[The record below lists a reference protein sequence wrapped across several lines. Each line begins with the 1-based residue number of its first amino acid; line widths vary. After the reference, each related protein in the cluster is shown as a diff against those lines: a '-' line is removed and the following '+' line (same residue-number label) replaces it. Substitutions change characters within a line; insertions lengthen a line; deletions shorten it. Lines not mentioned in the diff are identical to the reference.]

1 MARSRSWTWTVII
14 SLLVGVVGASIFWL
28 YSPYGHDRLAQS
40 VTGDLQTQPLP
51 GEGKGGPVNLKK
63 LASQAMGSR
72 YQMVADGKQ
81 VFLVDLTERA
91 GVAVFPPHQRGR
103 LQHGRRGFSA
113 HWPVLRRQEALHRLG
128 DRAAPRRPGE
138 FPPNP
143 AGGEAAAMN
152 RVWRQD
158 LAWAGF
164 ILGVGLLLGLMQQ
177 WELVHKSW
185 QGELAPLLSQVRDQ
199 RRAEQFQGV
208 KTVNLAQ
215 AYALFQQGSLFI
227 DARPAD
233 EFSELHVPKSLNI
246 TPDMVEAGVAEKVAG
261 LARDRE
267 IVVYCGQV
275 SCDLALK
282 VAEKLQSLGFTRV
295 TAFMGGFR
303 AWDEAGYPA
312 DTGK

>member
-1 MARSRSWTWTVII
+1 M
-14 SLLVGVVGASIFWL
+14 
-28 YSPYGHDRLAQS
+28 H
-40 VTGDLQTQPLP
+40 
-51 GEGKGGPVNLKK
+51 
-63 LASQAMGSR
+63 
-72 YQMVADGKQ
+72 
-81 VFLVDLTERA
+81 
-91 GVAVFPPHQRGR
+91 
-103 LQHGRRGFSA
+103 
-113 HWPVLRRQEALHRLG
+113 
-128 DRAAPRRPGE
+128 
-138 FPPNP
+138 
-143 AGGEAAAMN
+143 

-164 ILGVGLLLGLMQQ
+164 ILGVSVLIGIVQQ
-177 WELVHKSW
+177 WPLARQAW
-185 QGELAPLLSQVRDQ
+185 QGDLAPLLAQARDQ

-233 EFSELHVPKSLNI
+233 EFNELHVPKSLNI
-246 TPDMVEAGVAEKVAG
+246 TPDMVEAGLVEKVAD
-261 LARDRE
+261 LPRDRK

-295 TAFMGGFR
+295 MAFMGGFR

>member
-1 MARSRSWTWTVII
+1 
-14 SLLVGVVGASIFWL
+14 
-28 YSPYGHDRLAQS
+28 
-40 VTGDLQTQPLP
+40 
-51 GEGKGGPVNLKK
+51 
-63 LASQAMGSR
+63 
-72 YQMVADGKQ
+72 
-81 VFLVDLTERA
+81 
-91 GVAVFPPHQRGR
+91 
-103 LQHGRRGFSA
+103 
-113 HWPVLRRQEALHRLG
+113 
-128 DRAAPRRPGE
+128 
-138 FPPNP
+138 
-143 AGGEAAAMN
+143 MN

-164 ILGVGLLLGLMQQ
+164 ILGVGLLLGLMQH

-185 QGELAPLLSQVRDQ
+185 QGELAPLLSQARDQ

-233 EFSELHVPKSLNI
+233 EFAELHVPKSLNI
-246 TPDMVEAGVAEKVAG
+246 TPGMVAAGVTEKVAG

-295 TAFMGGFR
+295 TAYIGGFR

>member
-1 MARSRSWTWTVII
+1 VS
-14 SLLVGVVGASIFWL
+14 
-28 YSPYGHDRLAQS
+28 
-40 VTGDLQTQPLP
+40 
-51 GEGKGGPVNLKK
+51 
-63 LASQAMGSR
+63 
-72 YQMVADGKQ
+72 
-81 VFLVDLTERA
+81 
-91 GVAVFPPHQRGR
+91 
-103 LQHGRRGFSA
+103 
-113 HWPVLRRQEALHRLG
+113 
-128 DRAAPRRPGE
+128 
-138 FPPNP
+138 
-143 AGGEAAAMN
+143 

-164 ILGVGLLLGLMQQ
+164 ILGIALLLGLMQQ
-177 WELVHKSW
+177 WELVHRSW
-185 QGELAPLLSQVRDQ
+185 RGELSPLLSQARDQ

-208 KTVNLAQ
+208 KTANLAQ

-233 EFSELHVPKSLNI
+233 EFAELHVPKSLNI
-246 TPDMVEAGVAEKVAG
+246 TPSQVSAGVAEKVAG

-295 TAFMGGFR
+295 MAFVGGFR

>member
-1 MARSRSWTWTVII
+1 
-14 SLLVGVVGASIFWL
+14 
-28 YSPYGHDRLAQS
+28 
-40 VTGDLQTQPLP
+40 
-51 GEGKGGPVNLKK
+51 
-63 LASQAMGSR
+63 
-72 YQMVADGKQ
+72 
-81 VFLVDLTERA
+81 
-91 GVAVFPPHQRGR
+91 
-103 LQHGRRGFSA
+103 
-113 HWPVLRRQEALHRLG
+113 
-128 DRAAPRRPGE
+128 
-138 FPPNP
+138 
-143 AGGEAAAMN
+143 MN

-158 LAWAGF
+158 LAWAGV
-164 ILGVGLLLGLMQQ
+164 ILGAGLLLGLMQH

-185 QGELAPLLSQVRDQ
+185 QGQLTPLLAQERDQ

-208 KTVNLAQ
+208 QTVNLAQ
-215 AYALFQQGSLFI
+215 AYARFQQGSLFI

-233 EFSELHVPKSLNI
+233 EFNELHVPKSLNL

-282 VAEKLQSLGFTRV
+282 VAEKLQALGFTRV
-295 TAFMGGFR
+295 TAYIGGFR

>member
-1 MARSRSWTWTVII
+1 
-14 SLLVGVVGASIFWL
+14 
-28 YSPYGHDRLAQS
+28 
-40 VTGDLQTQPLP
+40 
-51 GEGKGGPVNLKK
+51 
-63 LASQAMGSR
+63 
-72 YQMVADGKQ
+72 
-81 VFLVDLTERA
+81 
-91 GVAVFPPHQRGR
+91 
-103 LQHGRRGFSA
+103 
-113 HWPVLRRQEALHRLG
+113 
-128 DRAAPRRPGE
+128 
-138 FPPNP
+138 
-143 AGGEAAAMN
+143 MN
-152 RVWRQD
+152 RVWRHD
-158 LAWAGF
+158 LAWAGV
-164 ILGVGLLLGLMQQ
+164 ILGAAVLLGLMQH

-185 QGELAPLLSQVRDQ
+185 QGELAPLLAQVRDQ

-233 EFSELHVPKSLNI
+233 EFNELHVPKSLNI
-246 TPDMVEAGVAEKVAG
+246 TPDMVDAGLAEKVAG

-282 VAEKLQSLGFTRV
+282 VAEKLQALGFTRV
-295 TAFMGGFR
+295 TAFTGGFR

>member
-1 MARSRSWTWTVII
+1 
-14 SLLVGVVGASIFWL
+14 
-28 YSPYGHDRLAQS
+28 
-40 VTGDLQTQPLP
+40 
-51 GEGKGGPVNLKK
+51 
-63 LASQAMGSR
+63 
-72 YQMVADGKQ
+72 
-81 VFLVDLTERA
+81 
-91 GVAVFPPHQRGR
+91 
-103 LQHGRRGFSA
+103 
-113 HWPVLRRQEALHRLG
+113 
-128 DRAAPRRPGE
+128 
-138 FPPNP
+138 
-143 AGGEAAAMN
+143 MN
-152 RVWRQD
+152 RVWRHD
-158 LAWAGF
+158 LAWAGV
-164 ILGVGLLLGLMQQ
+164 ILGVGLLLGLMQH

-185 QGELAPLLSQVRDQ
+185 QGELSPLLSQVRDQ
-199 RRAEQFQGV
+199 RRAERFQGV

-233 EFSELHVPKSLNI
+233 EFNELHVPKSLNI
-246 TPDMVEAGVAEKVAG
+246 TPAMVEAGMAEKVAG

-295 TAFMGGFR
+295 TAFVEGVR

>member
-1 MARSRSWTWTVII
+1 
-14 SLLVGVVGASIFWL
+14 
-28 YSPYGHDRLAQS
+28 
-40 VTGDLQTQPLP
+40 
-51 GEGKGGPVNLKK
+51 
-63 LASQAMGSR
+63 
-72 YQMVADGKQ
+72 
-81 VFLVDLTERA
+81 
-91 GVAVFPPHQRGR
+91 
-103 LQHGRRGFSA
+103 
-113 HWPVLRRQEALHRLG
+113 
-128 DRAAPRRPGE
+128 
-138 FPPNP
+138 
-143 AGGEAAAMN
+143 MN

-164 ILGVGLLLGLMQQ
+164 ILGVGLLLGLMQH

-215 AYALFQQGSLFI
+215 AYALFQQGALFI

-233 EFSELHVPKSLNI
+233 EFHELHVPKSLNI
-246 TPDMVEAGVAEKVAG
+246 TPDMVAAGVAEKVAG

-295 TAFMGGFR
+295 MAFMGGFR

>member
-1 MARSRSWTWTVII
+1 MT
-14 SLLVGVVGASIFWL
+14 
-28 YSPYGHDRLAQS
+28 
-40 VTGDLQTQPLP
+40 
-51 GEGKGGPVNLKK
+51 
-63 LASQAMGSR
+63 
-72 YQMVADGKQ
+72 
-81 VFLVDLTERA
+81 
-91 GVAVFPPHQRGR
+91 
-103 LQHGRRGFSA
+103 
-113 HWPVLRRQEALHRLG
+113 
-128 DRAAPRRPGE
+128 
-138 FPPNP
+138 
-143 AGGEAAAMN
+143 

-164 ILGVGLLLGLMQQ
+164 ILGVGMLLGLMQH

-185 QGELAPLLSQVRDQ
+185 QGELTPLLSQMRDQ

-233 EFSELHVPKSLNI
+233 EFHELHVPKSLNI
-246 TPDMVEAGVAEKVAG
+246 TPDMVEAGLAEKVAG

-295 TAFMGGFR
+295 VAFIGGFR

>member
-1 MARSRSWTWTVII
+1 
-14 SLLVGVVGASIFWL
+14 
-28 YSPYGHDRLAQS
+28 
-40 VTGDLQTQPLP
+40 
-51 GEGKGGPVNLKK
+51 
-63 LASQAMGSR
+63 
-72 YQMVADGKQ
+72 
-81 VFLVDLTERA
+81 
-91 GVAVFPPHQRGR
+91 
-103 LQHGRRGFSA
+103 
-113 HWPVLRRQEALHRLG
+113 
-128 DRAAPRRPGE
+128 
-138 FPPNP
+138 
-143 AGGEAAAMN
+143 MN
-152 RVWRQD
+152 QVWRQD
-158 LAWAGF
+158 LAWAGY
-164 ILGVGLLLGLMQQ
+164 ILGAAVLFGLVQQ
-177 WELVHKSW
+177 WPLARLAW
-185 QGELAPLLSQVRDQ
+185 QGELAPVLSKMRDQ

-233 EFSELHVPKSLNI
+233 EFNELHVPKSLNI
-246 TPDMVEAGVAEKVAG
+246 TPSMVEAGVDAQVAG

-295 TAFMGGFR
+295 MAFIGGFR

>member
-1 MARSRSWTWTVII
+1 
-14 SLLVGVVGASIFWL
+14 
-28 YSPYGHDRLAQS
+28 
-40 VTGDLQTQPLP
+40 
-51 GEGKGGPVNLKK
+51 
-63 LASQAMGSR
+63 
-72 YQMVADGKQ
+72 
-81 VFLVDLTERA
+81 
-91 GVAVFPPHQRGR
+91 
-103 LQHGRRGFSA
+103 
-113 HWPVLRRQEALHRLG
+113 
-128 DRAAPRRPGE
+128 
-138 FPPNP
+138 
-143 AGGEAAAMN
+143 MN

-164 ILGVGLLLGLMQQ
+164 ILGAALVFGLVQQ
-177 WELVHKSW
+177 WPLARLAW
-185 QGELAPLLSQVRDQ
+185 QGELAPLLEQARNQ
-199 RRAEQFQGV
+199 RRAEEFQGV

-233 EFSELHVPKSLNI
+233 EFAELHIPKSLNI
-246 TPDMVEAGVAEKVAG
+246 TPGMVEAGVAEQVAG

-282 VAEKLQSLGFTRV
+282 VAENLQSLGFTRV
-295 TAFMGGFR
+295 MAFVGGFR